1 MSGHTLGPWNLGSR
15 AGPNRHVTGERDAGN
30 GKAFTS
36 APGNIIAYVPISR
49 PEEEANAAL
58 IAAAPEMVEA
68 LEAAFTELDSCSSGH
83 WCDRRDRSVDR
94 AGEIRDRIR
103 AALRKAG
110 VLP

>member
-1 MSGHTLGPWNLGSR
+1 VSGHTLGPWNLGSR

-58 IAAAPEMVEA
+58 IAAAPEMAALLSEA
-68 LEAAFTELDSCSSGH
+68 LKHVEHRAQPHLHLGGARSLPNQEALNLLP
-83 WCDRRDRSVDR
+83 
-94 AGEIRDRIR
+94 RIV
-103 AALRKAG
+103 A
-110 VLP
+110 VLGRLP